1 MDLGTKKKALN
12 ALVQVDH
19 LEADIELLKAKKSHS
34 RVLKGK
40 YPTQERHQ
48 REVLWELLSV
58 ISPADIES
66 HRKFAASAKGAAQDD
81 ADKNGNEGNP
91 GNDDADQKA
100 KEAAALKAKEEAEKA
115 AELAAAKNKEAAAA
129 KKELKVLIIA
139 DKPDYQQLKH
149 LVKVL
154 AIETE
159 NMQMPTLIAASKD
172 FIAKDI
178 EAAKEELKTLALD
191 MDTDYYVM
199 ERIINT
205 LEIEP
210 ADKKHGTLV
219 FALKEYRGDIVT
231 TRNPELE
238 NELEETKGDLE
249 EKEQELEETQDE
261 LTHTQQKLEKKEQEL
276 NDAKKNET
284 ASSAK
289 TGNTPT

>member
-19 LEADIELLKAKKSHS
+19 LEADIELLKAMKSHS

-40 YPTQERHQ
+40 YPTRERHQ

-58 ISPADIES
+58 ISPADIETN
-66 HRKFAASAKGAAQDD
+66 RKFAAAAKDETDQNA
-81 ADKNGNEGNP
+81 NEGNT

-115 AELAAAKNKEAAAA
+115 AELAAAKNKETAEA
-129 KKELKVLIIA
+129 KKELKVLIMA
-139 DKPDYQQLKH
+139 DRPDYQQLKH

-154 AIETE
+154 AIEAE
-159 NMQMPTLIAASKD
+159 NMQMPTLIDASID
-172 FIAKDI
+172 FITKDI
-178 EAAKEELKTLALD
+178 EAAKEELKALVLD
-191 MDTDYYVM
+191 MNTNYHVM

-205 LEIEP
+205 LEIETD
-210 ADKKHGTLV
+210 DKTHKSFV

-249 EKEQELEETQDE
+249 EKTQELENTQEELEETQNE
-261 LTHTQQKLEKKEQEL
+261 LADTQQQLEEKEQEL
-276 NDAKKNET
+276 ADAKKNET
-284 ASSAK
+284 AS
-289 TGNTPT
+289 